1 LVAFPLTALRLPVTV
16 SSPFPVRV
24 TIENPLDSVSLSHP
38 ANRKA
43 AKPGIA
49 TPERQCPW
57 GLSFHLR

>member
-1 LVAFPLTALRLPVTV
+1 
-16 SSPFPVRV
+16 V